1 MFNFFIGFAVCAAC
15 FAFGLLSASTV
26 KGWFTT
32 AEAKVVAAVTPTPPT
47 PPAA

>member
-1 MFNFFIGFAVCAAC
+1 MFNFAVGFAVCAAC

-32 AEAKVVAAVTPTPPT
+32 AEAKVVAAVTPPAPPK
-47 PPAA
+47 A

>member
-1 MFNFFIGFAVCAAC
+1 MFNFFVGFVVCAGC

-32 AEAKVVAAVTPTPPT
+32 VETKAIAAVTPTPPA